1 MARSRIRILIV
12 DDSPIDRELLLTF
25 FQDEPDLEVVGQA
38 ADALEAREKVKSL
51 RPDVL
56 TLDVSM
62 PGMSG
67 IKFLSNLMRLQPMP
81 VVMCSATTE
90 AGADVT
96 LEALALGAVDFVTK
110 PGSSGRSLLE
120 YRETVVAKVR
130 AAAYAKVGPRPP
142 TSAEAAHPPDRAAE
156 PAGTPAPVRGVAPP
170 VIAMPRSAARV
181 AGAGAAR
188 PVDLIAIGASTG
200 GVTAIQALLETV
212 PAGTLPPIV
221 VTQHIPAGFSRRF
234 AERLHAQL
242 PHTVREA
249 EPGMPLEPGHVYIA
263 PGGQQ
268 MSVERSAGGYRCRIE
283 RGERVNLHRPS
294 VDVLFHSVAQQAGP
308 RSIGV
313 MLTGMGNDGAQG
325 MRAMRDQGAYNIVQD
340 QATSMVWGMPG
351 AAAELGAA
359 HAQLPLQRIGPTL
372 CQIVGAVAQPARD

>member
-1 MARSRIRILIV
+1 MARPRIRILIV
-12 DDSPIDRELLLTF
+12 DDSPIDRELLLSF
-25 FQDEPDLEVVGQA
+25 LESEPDFEVVGQA

-110 PGSSGRSLLE
+110 PGTGGQSLLE
-120 YRETVVAKVR
+120 YRATVVAKVR
-130 AAAYAKVGPRPP
+130 AAAYAKVTARPAGATDKAQAP
-142 TSAEAAHPPDRAAE
+142 ARAAE
-156 PAGTPAPVRGVAPP
+156 PVGLAAPIDGVAPAPV
-170 VIAMPRSAARV
+170 AMPRSTPRV
-181 AGAGAAR
+181 VETGAAR
-188 PVDLIAIGASTG
+188 PVDVIAIGASTG

-212 PAGTLPPIV
+212 PAGALPPIV

-234 AERLHAQL
+234 ADRLHAQL

-263 PGGQQ
+263 PGGHQ
-268 MSVERSAGGYRCRIE
+268 MSVERSGGGYRCRIE

-294 VDVLFHSVAQQAGP
+294 VDVLFHSVARHAGP

-313 MLTGMGNDGAQG
+313 MLTGMGSDGAQG

-359 HAQLPLQRIGPTL
+359 HAQLPLQRIGPVL
-372 CQIVGAVAQPARD
+372 CEIVGAVAQSARD